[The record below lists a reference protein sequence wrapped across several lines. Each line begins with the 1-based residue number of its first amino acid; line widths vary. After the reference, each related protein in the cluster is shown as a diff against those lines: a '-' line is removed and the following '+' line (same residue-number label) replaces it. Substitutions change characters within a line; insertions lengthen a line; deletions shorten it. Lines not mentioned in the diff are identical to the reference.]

1 MNSLF
6 LCWNSPTVDVFDGPL
21 TDDYLTECF
30 QIATTA
36 AAIVQRSVM
45 MAFAELA
52 RRTKLPPV
60 APPKPKP
67 VPAPKPAAKKP
78 RAKRSRCVK

>member
-1 MNSLF
+1 MNDLF
-6 LCWNSPTVDVFDGPL
+6 FCWNSPTVDVLAEPM
-21 TDDYLTECF
+21 TDDMLSECF
-30 QIATTA
+30 GVIHTA
-36 AAIVQRSVM
+36 SAILQRSVM
-45 MAFAELA
+45 LAFSELA